1 LRALAHSVSI
11 DTVPTSD
18 NQEDHVSMGMTAALL
33 SLDAVDRAE
42 GVVAIEAL
50 LAAQAIDLVPGR
62 PGEGTARL
70 HALVREHV
78 PPLDDDRPPGPDIE
92 AVKALVA
99 GGELASLVAEL
110 A

>member
-1 LRALAHSVSI
+1 
-11 DTVPTSD
+11 
-18 NQEDHVSMGMTAALL
+18 
-33 SLDAVDRAE
+33 
-42 GVVAIEAL
+42 
-50 LAAQAIDLVPGR
+50 
-62 PGEGTARL
+62 
-70 HALVREHV
+70 V